1 MFLSDLW
8 PGGNWLM
15 AQLLL
20 SEIHHHASAK
30 ATLSSVP
37 PASEWA
43 QQGCSSRV
51 LPGDSGVFRE
61 ATIASRLNSRAKL
74 PPGTMLYTVWWG
86 PPNSLPSLSPSP
98 GLSPASLTAPRASPG
113 SLPIR
118 LTTFPLINFW
128 YVYSCLVSVSWR
140 TQTDSCLLRTAFQHH
155 PGNFLHLF
163 FGRFLVSWIRG
174 LHLSW
179 FTFFFGG
186 MHTPHGQENWWNLVW
201 LKTLIS
207 PSRDKLAGYGILVWK
222 VIFHRNFKYILHCRI
237 VYSATFYIWF
247 FVCDL
252 FFSDRC
258 IFKHIISSI
267 LYSLELISLN
277 FINL

>member
-1 MFLSDLW
+1 MPVPRPHFPVFPQPVSGHSRGAQAGSFRGTLASSERQLSLQDLTAVQNFPLGPCCIQSDGAHPTRFLPCLLPLGSALHHW
-8 PGGNWLM
+8 
-15 AQLLL
+15 QL
-20 SEIHHHASAK
+20 
-30 ATLSSVP
+30 
-37 PASEWA
+37 
-43 QQGCSSRV
+43 
-51 LPGDSGVFRE
+51 
-61 ATIASRLNSRAKL
+61 
-74 PPGTMLYTVWWG
+74 
-86 PPNSLPSLSPSP
+86 
-98 GLSPASLTAPRASPG
+98 APRASPG

-186 MHTPHGQENWWNLVW
+186 MHTPHGQENWWNLAW

-222 VIFHRNFKYILHCRI
+222 VIFHHNFKYILHCRI

-277 FINL
+277 FINLLIYLFTELPVIFCLQHSL